1 MATLNVLGM
10 DPSLSNWGFA
20 FGKYDLGTRELQ
32 LSDLQLAQT
41 KKSKH
46 KQIRV
51 NSNDLSRAKLLA
63 DAAFEA
69 ARLAQVVFVEIPTGS
84 QSARAMASYGI
95 AIGILAS
102 MRSQYQPFIEVT
114 PMEIKMATIGESSA
128 SKQRIIFR
136 AVGKWPTLPWPTVK
150 DKGTTRVVVSKC
162 EHLADAIG
170 AIEAGVKTEQFA
182 QLIAVHESNT

>member
-1 MATLNVLGM
+1 M

-20 FGKYDLGTRELQ
+20 FGTYDLNTYQLQ
-32 LSDLQLAQT
+32 FTDLKLVRT
-41 KKSKH
+41 NKSKH
-46 KQIRV
+46 KNIRV
-51 NSNDLSRAKLLA
+51 NSDDLSRAKLLA
-63 DAAFEA
+63 DAAFAA
-69 ARLAQVVFVEIPTGS
+69 ARMAQVVFIEVPSGS
-84 QSARAMASYGI
+84 QSARGSASYGV

-114 PMEIKMATIGESSA
+114 PLEIKLATIGQRSA

-150 DKGTTRVVVSKC
+150 ENDATRVVTSKC

-170 AIEAGVKTEQFA
+170 AIEAGIKTEQFA
-182 QLIAVHESNT
+182 QLIAVHEAHL